1 MYRVKKL
8 SKVRTCA
15 RLPRNLLGRDF
26 VVGDLHGHRALLESE
41 LDRLGFDPGADR
53 LFSVGDLIDR
63 GPDSLGTLALLE
75 QPWFHAVLGNHE
87 LMLLNWLGL
96 HDSRLH
102 SRRAFESGGG
112 RWVLE
117 AAMRHRKTLRRLAD
131 RVAALPLALHVDAEV
146 PFNVMH
152 GDLHPLRFG
161 QAELLSKRSVCVH
174 EADRATSSR
183 ANLAGA
189 ACDALPGL
197 RFDAHRVRLSDRPLG
212 TLELTYV
219 GHSPVRD
226 VTVHN
231 SYVYIDQGVCASA
244 AGSERRAPPTVLA
257 HPEFATW
264 LGGVA
269 TALGAVAVPGTGPRP
284 VLATYRPA
292 ASAVA
297 LETA

>member
-26 VVGDLHGHRALLESE
+26 VVGDLHGHRAALEAVLE
-41 LDRLGFDPGADR
+41 RLGFDPRADR

-63 GPDSLGTLALLE
+63 GPDSLGTLGLLE
-75 QPWFHAVLGNHE
+75 KPWFHAVLGNHE
-87 LMLLNWLGL
+87 LMLLHWLGL

-102 SRRAFESGGG
+102 SRRAFETGGG
-112 RWVLE
+112 RWVVE
-117 AAMRHRKTLRRLAD
+117 AAARHRKTLKRLAD
-131 RVAALPLALHVDAEV
+131 RVAALPLSLHVDGEV

-161 QAELLSKRSVCVH
+161 QVELLSTRSVCVH

-189 ACDALPGL
+189 APAKLSRV

-212 TLELTYV
+212 ALELTYV

-226 VTVHN
+226 ITVHN
-231 SYVYIDQGVCASA
+231 SYVYIDQGVCTA
-244 AGSERRAPPTVLA
+244 APGLDRGTPPTVLA
-257 HPEFATW
+257 HRPFASW
-264 LGGVA
+264 LGGVSA
-269 TALGAVAVPGTGPRP
+269 ALGAAAGTGSGARP
-284 VLATYRPA
+284 LPATCHPA
-292 ASAVA
+292 ASRVE

>member
-1 MYRVKKL
+1 MYHVKKL

-26 VVGDLHGHRALLESE
+26 VVGDLHGHRGALEAQLEW
-41 LDRLGFDPGADR
+41 LGFDPQADR

-63 GPDSLGTLALLE
+63 GPDSLGTLGLLE

-87 LMLLNWLGL
+87 LMLLHWLGL
-96 HDSRLH
+96 HDSRVH

-112 RWVLE
+112 RWVVE
-117 AAMRHRKTLRRLAD
+117 AATRHRKTLKRLAD
-131 RVAALPLALHVDAEV
+131 RVAALPLALHVDGEV

-161 QAELLSKRSVCVH
+161 QLELLSTRSVCIH

-183 ANLAGA
+183 ANLSGA
-189 ACDALPGL
+189 PSTVLS
-197 RFDAHRVRLSDRPLG
+197 RVQFDAHCVRLSDCPLG
-212 TLELTYV
+212 ALELTYV

-226 VTVHN
+226 ITVHN
-231 SYVYIDQGVCASA
+231 SYVYIDRGVGASA
-244 AGSERRAPPTVLA
+244 RGSDRSTPPTVLA
-257 HPEFATW
+257 HRPFAIW
-264 LGGVA
+264 LSGVAAALGGA
-269 TALGAVAVPGTGPRP
+269 GGAGPGSRPRP
-284 VLATYRPA
+284 ATCRP
-292 ASAVA
+292 VE